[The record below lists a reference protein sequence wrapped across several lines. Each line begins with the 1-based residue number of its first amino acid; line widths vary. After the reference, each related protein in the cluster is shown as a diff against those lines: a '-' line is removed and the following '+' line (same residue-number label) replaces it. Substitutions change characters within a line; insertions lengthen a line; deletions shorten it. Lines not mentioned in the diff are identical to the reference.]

1 MTKEYNKVFTIAGSD
16 PSGGAGIQAD
26 IKTIS
31 ALGCYAASAITSLT
45 IQNTKGVSKSYTIDS
60 VIVKEQIDAVM
71 KDLKPDVLKIGMLCN
86 KEIVEVVADSIRRY
100 RPKWVVVDTVMI
112 STSGRRLLSEE
123 GCQTMIK
130 ELIPL
135 GSIITPNIP
144 EANVLGHSI
153 EEICSL
159 GCPNVLIKGG
169 HQNGDILTDIFIENG
184 KQEEIKNIKVETINT
199 HGTGCT
205 LSSAIAAYLAKGLEM
220 RDSVFAAESY
230 LQRAI
235 SSGADIKT
243 GEGHGPVNFFFK

>member
-71 KDLKPDVLKIGMLCN
+71 EDLKPDVLKIGMLCN
-86 KEIVEVVADSIRRY
+86 KEIVEVVTDSIRRY

-112 STSGRRLLSEE
+112 STSGHRLLSEE

-130 ELIPL
+130 KLIPL
-135 GSIITPNIP
+135 ASIITPNIP
-144 EANVLGHSI
+144 EANVLGNSI
-153 EEICSL
+153 DR
-159 GCPNVLIKGG
+159 K
-169 HQNGDILTDIFIENG
+169 
-184 KQEEIKNIKVETINT
+184 
-199 HGTGCT
+199 
-205 LSSAIAAYLAKGLEM
+205 
-220 RDSVFAAESY
+220 SV
-230 LQRAI
+230 
-235 SSGADIKT
+235 
-243 GEGHGPVNFFFK
+243 V